1 MSSMTAAMPIAN
13 KLIAVAAIPMKERKP
28 GMPPNSSRPLVVL
41 YPQTPTQMM
50 KTLAK
55 KAAIFASDG

>member
-1 MSSMTAAMPIAN
+1 MRSMIAAMPIAN

-41 YPQTPTQMM
+41 YPQTQRR
-50 KTLAK
+50 
-55 KAAIFASDG
+55 